1 MDIADLIFNLQNP
14 STDVH
19 ENHDTMLHAAS
30 LIKLMQDRIA
40 YLSDNNLALQD
51 KVDRLS
57 LDLGLKDMGLDK

>member
-1 MDIADLIFNLQNP
+1 
-14 STDVH
+14 
-19 ENHDTMLHAAS
+19 MLHAAS